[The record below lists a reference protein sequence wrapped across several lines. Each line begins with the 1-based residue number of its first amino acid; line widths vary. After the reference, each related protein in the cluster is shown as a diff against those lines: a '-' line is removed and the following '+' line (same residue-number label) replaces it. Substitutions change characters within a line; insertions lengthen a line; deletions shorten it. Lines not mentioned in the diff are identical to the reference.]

1 MVILDS
7 LSLLLFKIASSF
19 SFKSGVQLR
28 WQADAIIIIITIK
41 EKRRKRTR
49 RKPAGMVMKSS
60 VIVALERAH
69 SFSTSWQPPLSVRAG
84 RRQRRRHIVYIKRAA
99 QSRRRVSTSERERE
113 LSFHYGK
120 RQHIPLALF
129 LPLRTHRVSSGDRS
143 STLGRSSTL
152 LSLSLWLA
160 SGSLS
165 YFLFYT
171 RGSLAAD
178 APFFSTNLMTSQ
190 FWELAD
196 ICDVWTNSAG
206 REREKKSRNLITGSC
221 I

>member
-1 MVILDS
+1 MCAQHGGSGGGTLCIS
-7 LSLLLFKIASSF
+7 RGGSISSPRIY
-19 SFKSGVQLR
+19 V
-28 WQADAIIIIITIK
+28 
-41 EKRRKRTR
+41 
-49 RKPAGMVMKSS
+49 
-60 VIVALERAH
+60 
-69 SFSTSWQPPLSVRAG
+69 
-84 RRQRRRHIVYIKRAA
+84 
-99 QSRRRVSTSERERE
+99 SERERTLFPLWKKAE
-113 LSFHYGK
+113 
-120 RQHIPLALF
+120 RIPLF

-165 YFLFYT
+165 LSYFLFYT

-178 APFFSTNLMTSQ
+178 ALFFSLSTNLMTSQ

-206 REREKKSRNLITGSC
+206 TDRKKKPQSNYGIVHTGLSWGES
-221 I
+221 ILNHK